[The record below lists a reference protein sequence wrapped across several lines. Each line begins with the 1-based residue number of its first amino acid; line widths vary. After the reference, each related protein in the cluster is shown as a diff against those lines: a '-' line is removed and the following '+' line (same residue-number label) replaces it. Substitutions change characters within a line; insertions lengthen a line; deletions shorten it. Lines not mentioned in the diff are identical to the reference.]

1 MPVKCPVTLKELA
14 AYPQMARWFNPI
26 LLLKLLRNVIVST
39 MFGQYA
45 DRRLIVAAL
54 DTVPKEELLDR
65 TTVHTRLPEGK
76 PVLAPDE
83 EGAVWIDFVA
93 DLGDGF
99 GATFAIASLLAKET
113 IEVNNHV
120 TRRGQI
126 LVMGGDEVY
135 PLASG
140 KAYQEQLR
148 DPYGWASPDP
158 NPTLPQGV
166 PVYCIPGNH
175 DWYDGLVVFLALFSR
190 KEPLHLGSWRSA
202 QRRSYFAVKLTDN
215 WWIWC
220 LNTQLD
226 DDMVSAWP
234 I

>member
-1 MPVKCPVTLKELA
+1 MPVKNPVTLKELA

-65 TTVHTRLPEGK
+65 ATVHTRLPEGK

-99 GATFAIASLLAKET
+99 DATFAVASLLAKET
-113 IEVNNHV
+113 IEVNDHV

-148 DPYGWASPDP
+148 DPYGWASPP
-158 NPTLPQGV
+158 PTPIRPFPKASLSTAFQATTIGTMV
-166 PVYCIPGNH
+166 S
-175 DWYDGLVVFLALFSR
+175 LFSW
-190 KEPLHLGSWRSA
+190 HC
-202 QRRSYFAVKLTDN
+202 F
-215 WWIWC
+215 
-220 LNTQLD
+220 
-226 DDMVSAWP
+226 
-234 I
+234 